1 MCESTFQDFL
11 NDTSTEEWA
20 EWESNAAELELTV
33 DYYVQEF
40 VLLVPPEKPAQTSQT
55 PASNPVIL
63 HSYLSKPPQMS
74 VTLAVNYKEIFAA
87 AVVEKIDELLEE
99 NNALECMLEFINEN
113 SVEDFVTYYEEYV
126 EQGESLGYDVVD
138 AFVKHHGDM
147 SYVEYVRDAYRG
159 VYNSEAE
166 FTEEYYNDVYGEI
179 PVMLVVDWE
188 ATWNSGMRYD
198 FDFVDGFVFS
208 SQF

>member
-1 MCESTFQDFL
+1 
-11 NDTSTEEWA
+11 
-20 EWESNAAELELTV
+20 
-33 DYYVQEF
+33 
-40 VLLVPPEKPAQTSQT
+40 
-55 PASNPVIL
+55 
-63 HSYLSKPPQMS
+63 MS
-74 VTLAVNYKEIFAA
+74 VTLAVNYKEVFAA

-99 NNALECMLEFINEN
+99 NNALECMLEFIDEN

-147 SYVEYVRDAYRG
+147 SYVEHVADAYRG

-179 PVMLVVDWE
+179 PTMLVVDWE
-188 ATWNSGMRYD
+188 ATWNSGLSYD

>member
-1 MCESTFQDFL
+1 
-11 NDTSTEEWA
+11 
-20 EWESNAAELELTV
+20 
-33 DYYVQEF
+33 
-40 VLLVPPEKPAQTSQT
+40 
-55 PASNPVIL
+55 
-63 HSYLSKPPQMS
+63 MS
-74 VTLAVNYKEIFAA
+74 VTLAMNYKEVFAA

-99 NNALECMLEFINEN
+99 NNALECMLEFIDEN

-138 AFVKHHGDM
+138 AFVKYHGDM
-147 SYVEYVRDAYRG
+147 SYVEHVADAYRG
-159 VYNSEAE
+159 VYNSEAD
-166 FTEEYYNDVYGEI
+166 FAEEYYNDVYGEI

-188 ATWNSGMRYD
+188 ATWKSGLSYD

>member
-1 MCESTFQDFL
+1 
-11 NDTSTEEWA
+11 
-20 EWESNAAELELTV
+20 
-33 DYYVQEF
+33 
-40 VLLVPPEKPAQTSQT
+40 
-55 PASNPVIL
+55 
-63 HSYLSKPPQMS
+63 
-74 VTLAVNYKEIFAA
+74 VNYKEIFAA

-99 NNALECMLEFINEN
+99 NNALECMLEFIDEN

>member
-138 AFVKHHGDM
+138 AFVKYHGDM